1 MERPNDA
8 TFAHNLARAIRGD
21 IDPGL
26 RARTRALNQQRL
38 GARSG
43 LQTQSGAT
51 LIPGC
56 ARELVRSISSASA
69 LHPGYRLMK

>member
-8 TFAHNLARAIRGD
+8 TFAQNLARPIRGD

-38 GARSG
+38 GAPSG
-43 LQTQSGAT
+43 LQTDA
-51 LIPGC
+51 
-56 ARELVRSISSASA
+56 
-69 LHPGYRLMK
+69 M